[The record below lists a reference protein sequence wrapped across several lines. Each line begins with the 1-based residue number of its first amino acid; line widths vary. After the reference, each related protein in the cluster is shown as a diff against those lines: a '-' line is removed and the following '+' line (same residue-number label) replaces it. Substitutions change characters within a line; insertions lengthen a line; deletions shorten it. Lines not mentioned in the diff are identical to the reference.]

1 MNRFQKSMMAS
12 LIIGAGALIAQTPST
27 QTSFVYVESFR
38 KGSTRITEQTLEVD
52 LDPKNPTCEIKVK
65 DQNGRDRYQFRC
77 APEHPGPG
85 DDRIIAWQV
94 HLADR
99 EHKIY
104 GDVLM
109 PSPDPTQ
116 DRTQIGWLDPG
127 KFAKIP
133 LITERVVKVDRFYCV
148 FQVTDSHFVAAGQPY
163 LDHLTLDVRFTNT
176 MPHTEVRVKDE
187 KAPS

>member
-1 MNRFQKSMMAS
+1 MHKVMLACFMT
-12 LIIGAGALIAQTPST
+12 GVGALTAQTPSSPP
-27 QTSFVYVESFR
+27 SFVYLESFR
-38 KGSTRITEQTLEVD
+38 KGSTRITEQNLEVD
-52 LDPKNPTCEIKVK
+52 LDPRNPTCEIKVK
-65 DQNGRDRYQFRC
+65 DQNGRDRYHFRC
-77 APEHPGPG
+77 VPQHPGPG

-133 LITERVVKVDRFYCV
+133 LTTERVVKVDRFYCV
-148 FQVTDSHFVAAGQPY
+148 FQVTASHFIAAGQPY
-163 LDHLTLDVRFTNT
+163 LDHLTLDIRFTNT

-187 KAPS
+187 KATS

>member
-1 MNRFQKSMMAS
+1 MSRLRKAMMAS
-12 LIIGAGALIAQTPST
+12 LMIGAGALSGQAPSS

-38 KGSTRITEQTLEVD
+38 KGSTRISEQTLEVD

-65 DQNGRDRYQFRC
+65 DQNGRDRYHFRC
-77 APEHPGPG
+77 VPEHPGPG

-133 LITERVVKVDRFYCV
+133 LAKERVAKVDKFYCV
-148 FQVTDSHFVAAGQPY
+148 FQVTDSHFVAPGQPY
-163 LDHLTLDVRFTNT
+163 LDHLILNIRFTNT
-176 MPHTEVRVKDE
+176 MPHTEVRAKDV